1 MWKLLKQVDYCNDM
15 KRELFYKN
23 TILHCWI
30 KLQNVR
36 WRKTNISMN
45 FQLAGTLTEEIM
57 QFVSASNPEH
67 SPNYV
72 GPNISKIKREKL
84 KKKRV
89 WKRKNYQWKLI
100 IYHIIRIQQIILT
113 DIQMD
118 FQNAYYFEQFKKL
131 NEKFEHNNLSLN
143 ITRILLATCG
153 FV

>member
-1 MWKLLKQVDYCNDM
+1 
-15 KRELFYKN
+15 
-23 TILHCWI
+23 
-30 KLQNVR
+30 
-36 WRKTNISMN
+36 MN

-57 QFVSASNPEH
+57 QFVSASNPEQ

-72 GPNISKIKREKL
+72 GPDISKIRREKL

-89 WKRKNYQWKLI
+89 WERKNYQWKLI

-113 DIQMD
+113 HVQLQMK
-118 FQNAYYFEQFKKL
+118 FQNADYFEQFKEL